1 MTPANLLA
9 AILIVSFAIA
19 LGLLFKLRRQWIALA
34 IVLAFLL
41 RVFVAYVLAGDLEYT
56 FVIDSLEYEMKGWY
70 LVQPWISSD
79 TKMGFSEGHINN
91 FNLYDH
97 FLGFIYNLFGNHS
110 FIAPICNCFFATLC
124 IFFMYRISKDF
135 LSDSQ
140 NEAPRKSML
149 WTVCLAGLYPS
160 FIVWSATNIRDP
172 LYFLSCMAF
181 FYFFLAAFSHR
192 QKTSF
197 PYRFLMFSLSL
208 FCLWL
213 VFGLRAYIMN
223 LLLITILI
231 GIIVHATTL
240 LSNWKRAIFG
250 LGFAS
255 VIGAILAQSLIPEQ
269 MDKLFTGLAEQRMS
283 FSNTGL
289 ADLYAKSS
297 FALDQQF
304 NSVSDLLFF
313 LPTSLSHYFFGPFP
327 WEINSVVQAI
337 SLIEAFAVYVMAYPT
352 IIGIKRAYQR
362 APFETTILLCF
373 VAIFA
378 VAQSVVISNMG
389 TIYRHR
395 TLPFLV
401 LLIFSGEGIYEI
413 AKKNT
418 PAFFKT

>member
-1 MTPANLLA
+1 MTPTNLLTTV
-9 AILIVSFAIA
+9 LIVSFAVI
-19 LGLLFKLRRQWIALA
+19 LGALFKVRRQWIGLA

-41 RVFVAYVLAGDLEYT
+41 RVLVAYILAGDLEYT

-70 LVQPWISSD
+70 LTQAWISGD
-79 TKMGFSEGHINN
+79 TKMGFSVGHINN
-91 FNLYDH
+91 FTLYDH
-97 FLGFIYNLFGNHS
+97 FLGFVYDVFGNHS

-124 IFFMYRISKDF
+124 IFFMYRIAKDHLSGSDDESSKGS
-135 LSDSQ
+135 L
-140 NEAPRKSML
+140 L
-149 WTVCLAGLYPS
+149 WTICLAGLYPS
-160 FIVWSATNIRDP
+160 FLVWSATNIRDP

-181 FYFFLAAFSHR
+181 FYFFLATFSRR
-192 QKTSF
+192 QKITF
-197 PYRFLMFSLSL
+197 PYRALTFSMSL

-213 VFGLRAYIMN
+213 VYGLRAYIMN
-223 LLLITILI
+223 LLLITVLI
-231 GIIVHATTL
+231 GLIVHATTL
-240 LSNWKRAIFG
+240 LSNWKRAVFG
-250 LGFAS
+250 LSFAS
-255 VIGAILAQSLIPEQ
+255 LMGAFLAQTLIPEQ
-269 MDKLFTGLAEQRMS
+269 MEKFFTGISEQRMS

-289 ADLYAKSS
+289 AELYAKSS

-304 NSVSDLLFF
+304 SSISDLLFF

-327 WEINSVVQAI
+327 WEVSSVVQAV
-337 SLIEAFAVYVMAYPT
+337 SLLEAFAVYIIAYPT
-352 IIGIKRAYQR
+352 IVGIKRAYQR
-362 APFETTILLCF
+362 APFATTVLICF

-378 VAQSVVISNMG
+378 IAQSVVISNMG